1 MSKQLTTN
9 FHSDEFKCPCCGKDD
24 IDMNFVINLQI
35 ARDHSDVKFIITS
48 GVRCEKHNK
57 EVGGKETS
65 SHLKGLACDLVAQN
79 SSTRGLLLKAIY
91 HSFLRVGIGKDFIHV
106 DDDMVKTQNVTWL
119 Y

>member
-1 MSKQLTTN
+1 MSKQLTAN

-24 IDMNFVINLQI
+24 VDMNFAINLQI
-35 ARDHSDVKFIITS
+35 ARDHSDIKFVITS

-65 SHLKGLACDLVAQN
+65 SHIKGLACDIAALN
-79 SSTRGLLLKAIY
+79 SSTRSLILQAVVPV
-91 HSFLRVGIGKDFIHV
+91 FRRVGIGKDFIHV